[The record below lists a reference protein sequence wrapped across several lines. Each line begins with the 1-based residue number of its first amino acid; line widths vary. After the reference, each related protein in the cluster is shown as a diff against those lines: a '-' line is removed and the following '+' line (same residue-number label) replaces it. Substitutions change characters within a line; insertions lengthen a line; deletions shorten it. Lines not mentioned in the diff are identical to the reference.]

1 MLELIPLSGISF
13 DFFFFFKFY
22 FLNES
27 AYST

>member
-13 DFFFFFKFY
+13 VDFFFKFY